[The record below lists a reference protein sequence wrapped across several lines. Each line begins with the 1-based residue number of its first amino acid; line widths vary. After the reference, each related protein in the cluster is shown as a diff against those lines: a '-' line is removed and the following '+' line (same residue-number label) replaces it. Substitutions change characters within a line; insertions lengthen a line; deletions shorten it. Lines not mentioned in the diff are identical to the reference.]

1 MVSYAT
7 YFFLLNGTII
17 QLQLKINKKQ
27 PKIGSMQ
34 PVACILLIAREE
46 EFDMKL
52 SDNIKFIRKENNLS
66 QEQLAEQLGVS
77 RQAVSKWESGQS
89 YPEMDKVLLIC
100 KLYNYNIDELM
111 NENVKEVSET
121 NQSKNNINKYIEDFL
136 EFITKTV
143 DMFSS
148 MKFWAKIKC
157 IIEQMICIGIL
168 IAIFAI
174 IGVIG
179 NSILRGII
187 GGLPDNIYYIIN
199 NIFESIYLI
208 LAFGIGIIV
217 LLHIFKVRYLDYYE
231 IIKEKEIKDID
242 ENIEKTELE
251 KSDTKSE
258 KKIVLEKKSEKII
271 IRDPEHSQSK
281 FLAGVLKLVLLFIK
295 MIAVFLGIGF
305 GASFIA
311 LVTLLVVCFLF
322 VRTGLI
328 FIGGLLGIISALIIN
343 FIILQ
348 IIYNFIVSMKNHK
361 TRIAILL
368 ISSLILAGLSIGMII
383 IGATTFNVVEE
394 NSEKIEDTY
403 NIQMTDNLSIGNRN
417 IEYIENDSDE
427 IKIIVSH
434 SKRYKTDIENENEIV
449 YIYSYDDGTN
459 YINTI
464 RDIIKDINNK
474 EIKDYNYNNII
485 KIYTSKANI
494 EKLKQNKQLQD
505 ERTRDLEI
513 ERINTENNNLESRII
528 ELESEIQTLESTIE
542 NQQNELESKEDTIK
556 ELQNVINEKE

>member
-34 PVACILLIAREE
+34 PVDCILLIAREE